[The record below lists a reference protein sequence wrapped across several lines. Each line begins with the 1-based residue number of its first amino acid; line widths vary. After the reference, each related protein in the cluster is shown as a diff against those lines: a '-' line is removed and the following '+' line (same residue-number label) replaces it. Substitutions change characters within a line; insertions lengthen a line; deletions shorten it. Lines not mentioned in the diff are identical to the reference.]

1 MRNLGHQPAVATS
14 WTSSSPRWNVSPVS
28 TQQKTF
34 QREKLP
40 SRCSCTIVPML
51 MNRWTRNIIFFSEYS
66 TTSAGL
72 GAHVEVIGSKDFIV
86 AACPTIA
93 ASDID

>member
-1 MRNLGHQPAVATS
+1 MT
-14 WTSSSPRWNVSPVS
+14 
-28 TQQKTF
+28 
-34 QREKLP
+34 
-40 SRCSCTIVPML
+40 
-51 MNRWTRNIIFFSEYS
+51 FFSEYS

-72 GAHVEVIGSKDFIV
+72 GAHVEVTGSKDFIL